1 MDRDQEQAWTH
12 AASQGDLV
20 AYGHL
25 VRLHQDMIF
34 SLALTLLKNR
44 QDAEDLSQ
52 DVLVKAFRKLPQYRS
67 EAPLKAWLYRIT
79 YHEGLNRLKKV
90 RRERSTLEVDDQT
103 PNDHLESTGVLG
115 ALDAADKRVLLRH
128 ALDQLPTQD
137 QILVQAYYF
146 EDLSIREISS
156 MTGLTE
162 SNIKIKL
169 HRSRK
174 ILHQVLQKTMADEQA
189 K

>member
-1 MDRDQEQAWTH
+1 MDREQEQAWTR
-12 AASQGDLV
+12 AAAQGDLV

-25 VRLHQDMIF
+25 VRLHQDMVF
-34 SLALTLLKNR
+34 SLSLTLLKNR

-52 DVLVKAFRKLPQYRS
+52 DVLVKVFRMLPQYRS
-67 EAPLKAWLYRIT
+67 EAPLKAWVYRIT

-90 RRERSTLEVDDQT
+90 RRERATLEVDDQT
-103 PNDHLESTGVLG
+103 YYDHSVSAGILCV
-115 ALDAADKRVLLRH
+115 LDANDKRTLLRH
-128 ALDQLPTQD
+128 ALDQLSTQD

-146 EDLSIREISS
+146 KDMSVREISQ
-156 MTGLTE
+156 MMRMTE

-174 ILHQVLQKTMADEQA
+174 VLYQVLQKTLADEQA